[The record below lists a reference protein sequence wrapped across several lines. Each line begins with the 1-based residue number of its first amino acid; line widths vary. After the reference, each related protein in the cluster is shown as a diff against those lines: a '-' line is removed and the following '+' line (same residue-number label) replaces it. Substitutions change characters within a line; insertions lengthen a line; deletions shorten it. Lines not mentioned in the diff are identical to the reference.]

1 MLIFALF
8 SHSYQSLSHLGCHS
22 LQFKRCAVQSL
33 LPARPPYYSYLPQP
47 PAPKAA
53 TTEAAEATAQHARLS
68 GAPVPIYSA
77 CLSRPPIQA
86 LKCLVKF
93 TEAHHLLHWGNVQI
107 LTQSPRKNLKERVQR
122 KQGHDLQCNSRTSGE
137 KCLRTSELRCSE
149 VNNGHLRDVFTTA
162 RRTIINDFS
171 FQTATES
178 RPLYSAFREQ

>member
-1 MLIFALF
+1 MSCTATPPAGSSAI
-8 SHSYQSLSHLGCHS
+8 
-22 LQFKRCAVQSL
+22 LQL
-33 LPARPPYYSYLPQP
+33 LPPQ
-47 PAPKAA
+47 AG
-53 TTEAAEATAQHARLS
+53 TTEAGEATAQHARLS